1 MIIIS
6 NGGGQPP
13 PLWHW
18 TASCHCQCVRYE
30 VRGPTDFQSLNKP
43 TYLPQPYV
51 NIQLT
56 LIGNQT
62 GWLQAQCSPQ
72 WGFSGSVECSIKA
85 ALHQSVT
92 WTKVN
97 SKRIKTLWNSI
108 MTQTWHPGEGGFY
121 DVLFEVFGISISF
134 FSTYCSSPLDWLGQL
149 TTRVISLSKA
159 WCINI
164 ATAFT
169 ILTCVCLW
177 HRSGFEFLIHKV
189 EIMTR
194 TGPSAKMRSS
204 YHISGCVSE
213 SILSHTALVKPLHF
227 ANCKVKTTVRERA
240 FFISRMLAF
249 GDFEAK
255 CLRLLLKKQNKGTSG
270 HDGWPF

>member
-1 MIIIS
+1 MGVFRIS
-6 NGGGQPP
+6 WVFNKSCFASVSDLDQGKFQKNQNTLEQHYDTNLAPWGRWV
-13 PLWHW
+13 LWCAIWGIWHFY
-18 TASCHCQCVRYE
+18 Q
-30 VRGPTDFQSLNKP
+30 FFL
-43 TYLPQPYV
+43 YV
-51 NIQLT
+51 LFLST
-56 LIGNQT
+56 
-62 GWLQAQCSPQ
+62 WL
-72 WGFSGSVECSIKA
+72 
-85 ALHQSVT
+85 T
-92 WTKVN
+92 WTVN
-97 SKRIKTLWNSI
+97 NTCHQLVKSVMYKYCC
-108 MTQTWHPGEGGFY
+108 GF
-121 DVLFEVFGISISF
+121 
-134 FSTYCSSPLDWLGQL
+134 TP
-149 TTRVISLSKA
+149 
-159 WCINI
+159 
-164 ATAFT
+164 FT

-255 CLRLLLKKQNKGTSG
+255 CLRLLLKKQKKGTSG